1 MFPDKSRRRPE
12 GTGLPHPLAAKLSKP
27 AQVLEDAMAEFDDPT
42 LFGVLMD
49 AAVDAII
56 IADAKG
62 RMLRANG
69 AAAALFQYPPE
80 ALIGQNVDILMPE
93 EMAKRHGGFLDHHLT
108 TGERSILDQS
118 REVIGRRA
126 DGTTFPL
133 LLSLGRGQTDQG
145 VIFVSIMH
153 DQTTRRALEGAVE
166 RTQRMDAIGRMT
178 GGIAHDFNNLLTVVI
193 GNLELLE
200 MAGLPDRQQGLLSD
214 ALSAAELGADLTS
227 RLSTFARNSD
237 LQPAVIELDDQLE
250 QSVALLRHTIGSHCR
265 IVTSAD
271 ENLWPVAADA
281 TQLQTAILNLAMN
294 SQDAMRNGGVLS
306 LEAQNVDIDDTYV
319 AQELGVISGRYVRL
333 TVSDTGE
340 GMTPDERSRALE
352 PFFTTKPVGHG
363 TGLGLPMVYG
373 FVKQSGGHLTI
384 YSEPGEGT
392 TISLY
397 FPALGDDEASVA
409 PQGASASVAMKV
421 SSKGTILIVEDD
433 EKLRR
438 LSKTRL
444 TALGFACETA
454 ATADEAWDMLA
465 GMQDVA
471 LVFSDMVMPGTMS
484 GYDLGKRIAK
494 ERPEIPVLLTSGF
507 SESVLRDRRAGN
519 EFRMLRKPY
528 RQADLERAVQAV
540 LETG

>member
-1 MFPDKSRRRPE
+1 
-12 GTGLPHPLAAKLSKP
+12 
-27 AQVLEDAMAEFDDPT
+27 MAEFDDPT
-42 LFGVLMD
+42 LFSVLMD

-62 RMLRANG
+62 RMLRAND
-69 AAAALFQYPPE
+69 AAGKLFQYEPE
-80 ALIGQNVDILMPE
+80 AMIGQNVDILMPE
-93 EMAKRHGGFLDHHLT
+93 AMAKRHGGFLEHHLA

-118 REVIGRRA
+118 RDVIGLRV

-133 LLSLGRGQTDQG
+133 LLSLGRGETDQG
-145 VIFVSIMH
+145 VVFVSILH
-153 DQTTRRALEGAVE
+153 DRSYRRAMEEAAE

-200 MAGLPDRQQGLLSD
+200 MAGLPDRQRGLLSD

-227 RLSTFARNSD
+227 RLSIFARNSD
-237 LQPAVIELDDQLE
+237 LQPSIIKLDDQLT
-250 QSVALLRHTIGSHCR
+250 QSVALLRHTIGSHCK
-265 IVTSAD
+265 ILTNAD
-271 ENLWPVAADA
+271 DELWPMAADA

-294 SQDAMRNGGVLS
+294 SQDAMHSGGVLS

-319 AQELGVISGRYVRL
+319 AQELGVSSGRYVRL
-333 TVSDTGE
+333 TVSDTGQ
-340 GMTPDERSRALE
+340 GMTLGERTHALE
-352 PFFTTKPVGHG
+352 PFFTTKPPGYG

-397 FPALGDDEASVA
+397 FPALDGDEAALIPSDKVKSTVPEVA
-409 PQGASASVAMKV
+409 R
-421 SSKGTILIVEDD
+421 KGTILIVEDN

-444 TALGFACETA
+444 TALGFDCETA
-454 ATADEAWDMLA
+454 ATADEAWDLLA
-465 GMQDVA
+465 GMPDVA

-484 GYDLGKRIAK
+484 GYDLAKRIAK
-494 ERPEIPVLLTSGF
+494 DRPEIAVLLTSGF
-507 SESVLRDRRAGN
+507 SESVLRDRWAGD
-519 EFRMLRKPY
+519 EFKMLRKPY

-540 LETG
+540 LEEG